1 MKNSN
6 ITITTYKHLWSVNLQ
21 TGVASISPRGNY
33 PLSFL
38 SLLSKKFSFLARDKK
53 IDDEPSLIY
62 EDDPDIAVGAQKFT
76 TPIDITVQ
84 ENRADIFAD
93 IMQRNGISFNGKSV
107 LDISGGSGVFVKQL
121 LKHGAVSVCNT
132 EFSQGSVNYG
142 KEVLGIPAFHYDLN
156 KDKLS
161 AVLGEERKFDVVMLR
176 GCIEFCDDLDKLI
189 SELKL
194 ITHKDSIIILTFI
207 DPTLGVALRTQFDQY
222 NVKVCRPAAVVN
234 QSFNGS
240 GFTNLFNTEMFL
252 FERNYAY
259 MHLRWP
265 FSVFYVF
272 YLISGLRTLHKH
284 KYPLD
289 FHALDAK
296 CALVAFKSRD

>member
-1 MKNSN
+1 M
-6 ITITTYKHLWSVNLQ
+6 TITTYKHLWSVNLQ
-21 TGVASISPRGNY
+21 TGVAAISPREHY

-38 SLLSKKFSFLARDKK
+38 RLFSKKFSFLARDKK

-62 EDDPDIAVGAQKFT
+62 EDYPGITVGAQKFT

-93 IMQRNGISFNGKSV
+93 IMQRYGISFNGKSV

-121 LKHGAVSVCNT
+121 LKYGAVSVCNT

-234 QSFNGS
+234 QSFNRS
-240 GFTNLFNTEMFL
+240 GFANLLNTEMFL

-259 MHLRWP
+259 MFLRFP

-272 YLISGLRTLHKH
+272 YLISGLRTLHKN

-296 CALVAFKSRD
+296 CALVAFKLRD